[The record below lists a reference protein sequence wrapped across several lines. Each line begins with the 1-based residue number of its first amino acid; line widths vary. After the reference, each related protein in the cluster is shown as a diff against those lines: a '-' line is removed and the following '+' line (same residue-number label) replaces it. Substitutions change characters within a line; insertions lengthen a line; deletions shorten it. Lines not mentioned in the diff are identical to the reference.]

1 MMMASA
7 LRRSSMRV
15 LAIGNTIM
23 DTVLSAEH
31 IPVDDKVW
39 IDFKQTFVGGQG
51 ANAAQSMQK
60 LGLAVTFLTRLGS
73 DDSGSVAKAHY
84 ESLGIDTS
92 HCISVKNSQTMSA
105 FVLTSTKQQ
114 TRTCL
119 MHKDP
124 KLFELNTAEHLAKID
139 LDRFDAVYTDGH
151 QIDLTMPIVEQAA
164 KRGLPTIADV
174 EVVDSDGRALAK
186 QVSHLIAPV
195 QSIRELAEEEDIS
208 KALQILASSSTYA
221 GHTFIGTGGTDGS
234 WGAQRGNE
242 SIYHV
247 PAHKCQV
254 KDTVGAGDA
263 FHAGFLAALARGE
276 PSLQAQMSFATRV
289 AAALVE
295 TAGPVASR
303 EALER
308 WQVL

>member
-1 MMMASA
+1 
-7 LRRSSMRV
+7 
-15 LAIGNTIM
+15 M
-23 DTVLSAEH
+23 DTVLTAEH

-39 IDFKQTFVGGQG
+39 IDFKKTFVGGQG

-73 DDSGSVAKAHY
+73 DDSASLAKAHY
-84 ESLGIDTS
+84 QSLGIDTS

-105 FVLTSTKQQ
+105 FVLTSTRQQ

-124 KLFELNTAEHLAKID
+124 KLFEFNVAEHLANIE

-151 QIDLTMPIVEQAA
+151 QIDITMPIIEQAA
-164 KRGLPTIADV
+164 KKGLRTIADV
-174 EVVDSDGRALAK
+174 EVVDSDGRDLAK
-186 QVSHLIAPV
+186 LVSHLVAPV
-195 QSIRELAEEEDIS
+195 QSIRELADEEDIP
-208 KALQILASSSTYA
+208 KALQVLASSSKYA

-234 WGAQRGNE
+234 WGTQRGKKDVC
-242 SIYHV
+242 HV
-247 PAHKCQV
+247 PSHTCEI

-263 FHAGFLAALARGE
+263 YHAGFIAALARGE
-276 PSLQAQMSFATRV
+276 PDLRAQMSFATRV

-303 EALER
+303 EMLER

>member
-1 MMMASA
+1 
-7 LRRSSMRV
+7 
-15 LAIGNTIM
+15 M
-23 DTVLSAEH
+23 DTVLTAEH

-73 DDSGSVAKAHY
+73 DDGGSLAKSHY
-84 ESLGIDTS
+84 QSLGIDTS
-92 HCISVKNSQTMSA
+92 HCISVMNSQTMSA
-105 FVLTSTKQQ
+105 FVLTSTRQQ

-124 KLFELNTAEHLAKID
+124 KLFECAAKHLANIE

-151 QIDLTMPIVEQAA
+151 QIDLTMPIVERAA
-164 KRGLPTIADV
+164 KQGLHTIADV
-174 EVVDSDGRALAK
+174 EVVDSDGRDLAK
-186 QVSHLIAPV
+186 MVSHLIAPV
-195 QSIRELAEEEDIS
+195 QSIRELAGEEDIP
-208 KALQILASSSTYA
+208 KALQALASSSNFA
-221 GHTFIGTGGTDGS
+221 GHTFIGTAGTDGS
-234 WGAQRGNE
+234 WGTQRGE
-242 SIYHV
+242 KDVCHV
-247 PAHKCQV
+247 PAHKCEI

-263 FHAGFLAALARGE
+263 YHAGFIAALARGE
-276 PSLQAQMSFATRV
+276 PDLQAQMGFATRV

-303 EALER
+303 EMLER